1 MTLRSC
7 SRKSHMLTSAVS
19 CSFRASHQDHLAWSG
34 AEHLRLHFLR
44 AEMSKNRWTYHHPP
58 QVLGQV
64 TSHEPGGALG
74 VNHHGLHVPWQPV
87 GGGREGSKP
96 ETQQPS
102 EFSGSTHCHI
112 QFSVQPVFYF
122 ALLLLFFEREEAIE
136 MYWHWEIGS
145 KLYVSLKQPTNQ
157 QNCCCAYV
165 QSCLT
170 LL

>member
-1 MTLRSC
+1 
-7 SRKSHMLTSAVS
+7 
-19 CSFRASHQDHLAWSG
+19 
-34 AEHLRLHFLR
+34 
-44 AEMSKNRWTYHHPP
+44 
-58 QVLGQV
+58 
-64 TSHEPGGALG
+64 

-165 QSCLT
+165 QASLSMEFSRQEYWSGLPFPPPGDLPNPEIKPMSLVSPT
-170 LL
+170 LACRFFTTVPPGKPLMLLLIAVIFIMN